1 MANSNN
7 KRKPSTSGRESS
19 STKKARGKAKATGS
33 AADAEDGA
41 RDPAPQKGILAS
53 GRRRN
58 PHGIAPDDVDDAAK
72 PTQRAFQRHIR
83 MSSGLLTADA
93 VLGPADAYIDH
104 YDKCF
109 NETDNMEALM
119 REIIAEVKKPN
130 RDTFKCAERLIRDA
144 KVIARGEAGET
155 SGHYGQI
162 AKDIALMPAEHIA
175 FVFGAVPRAG
185 LKTFHPDVFGPA
197 HSTYNQL
204 DDYHL
209 LSEMYDNF
217 VNGTLKTNSRKEN
230 NTPGSLSKS
239 ITQSCLHSF
248 LIDFWQLTLSQLCDR
263 RYKEVKSMGY
273 RKPILRMIKVKAAH
287 SDDERPEGGDP
298 KKNKGL
304 FICTKEGRN
313 PIVTA
318 FLREQDASILKRMQR
333 SPHRDQKVPE
343 TRKVTDPPT
352 AASPLSRVLPVGIP
366 IDFWDPE
373 FYNNELNLQEAM
385 YINTGVAFPLP
396 RFCTPEHVRSWVK
409 MPAKEF
415 MVKYG
420 NDVLALYNIPTE
432 EELAGLASPADDDGS
447 DVDDETTDLDDTEEE
462 DD

>member
-1 MANSNN
+1 
-7 KRKPSTSGRESS
+7 
-19 STKKARGKAKATGS
+19 
-33 AADAEDGA
+33 
-41 RDPAPQKGILAS
+41 
-53 GRRRN
+53 
-58 PHGIAPDDVDDAAK
+58 
-72 PTQRAFQRHIR
+72 
-83 MSSGLLTADA
+83 
-93 VLGPADAYIDH
+93 
-104 YDKCF
+104 
-109 NETDNMEALM
+109 
-119 REIIAEVKKPN
+119 
-130 RDTFKCAERLIRDA
+130 
-144 KVIARGEAGET
+144 
-155 SGHYGQI
+155 
-162 AKDIALMPAEHIA
+162 MPAEHIA
-175 FVFGAVPRAG
+175 FVFGAVTRAG
-185 LKTFHPDVFGPA
+185 LKTFHPDLFGPA

-204 DDYHL
+204 HRHLAVSTFQSVAGWYGFTSLNVSLTVAQDYHL

-217 VNGTLKTNSRKEN
+217 VNGTLKTN
-230 NTPGSLSKS
+230 T
-239 ITQSCLHSF
+239 
-248 LIDFWQLTLSQLCDR
+248 
-263 RYKEVKSMGY
+263 
-273 RKPILRMIKVKAAH
+273 H

-333 SPHRDQKVPE
+333 IPE

-352 AASPLSRVLPVGIP
+352 AASPLSRVLPVGVP

-373 FYNNELNLQEAM
+373 FYNNELDLQERAM

-447 DVDDETTDLDDTEEE
+447 DADDETTDLDDTEEDEQPME